1 MCFYNRNTF
10 LYRNDLTRK
19 CTMKGKRVVLFAV
32 PGAFTPTCSDFHVP
46 GYEKHYE
53 AIRAEGIDEI
63 YCLAVNDAFTM
74 RQARNSEGLM
84 N

>member
-1 MCFYNRNTF
+1 
-10 LYRNDLTRK
+10 
-19 CTMKGKRVVLFAV
+19 MKGKRVVLFAV

>member
-1 MCFYNRNTF
+1 
-10 LYRNDLTRK
+10 
-19 CTMKGKRVVLFAV
+19 MKGKRVVLFAV

-74 RQARNSEGLM
+74 RQARNSEGFRNSYNGPRFSTLYELV
-84 N
+84 

>member
-1 MCFYNRNTF
+1 M
-10 LYRNDLTRK
+10 
-19 CTMKGKRVVLFAV
+19 VLFAV
-32 PGAFTPTCSDFHVP
+32 PGAFTPTCSDFHLP

-74 RQARNSEGLM
+74 RQARNSEGFRSSYNVLRFSTLHELV
-84 N
+84 